1 MSDIALLTHA
11 PNDLMVLQSALTQMP
26 EEFPQ
31 CIGIN
36 LQALES
42 DAQMAELLE
51 HQLASARIIVLRV
64 LGRLGSVPGFA
75 DLVRH
80 AKNQK
85 LHLIAISGTGEP
97 DPELAAASTVSSD
110 VLHQVQAY
118 FQAGGSVNM
127 TQLLRYLSDHFLLTG
142 FGFEPAVDLPEH
154 GIYHPDLSQDAGIDD
169 WLALR
174 APERA
179 SVGIVFYRAHWMSGN
194 TRFIDALIEQLE
206 KRGLNVLPVFTSS
219 LRAGHND
226 AALGNSSLRCSTSA
240 TAPCVALGNCS
251 LHCSTS
257 SIRGVVPP
265 ASMQSS
271 CIHAVVPIALS
282 YFSGEQGAHI
292 DVLINTTAFAMGEIT
307 PGGATPAGWSVSVLE
322 QLNVPVLQAIT
333 SGMTQHQWEQSA
345 RGLNP
350 LDAAMNVVLPEFDG
364 RIITVPLSFKTK
376 LSSELIEYEPVPD
389 RVARIAQIASRFA
402 RLKRLDNADKRIAFV
417 FTNSNSKASQIG
429 NAVGLD
435 APASLMRILQAM
447 QATGYNI
454 GKLPE
459 SGTAL
464 IHELIDRCAYDN
476 TYLTSEQLAHA
487 VGRVS
492 AAQYATWFDDL
503 PLEMQQKMTA
513 QWGAAPGEAYLHDGH
528 LALAGLELGNS
539 FVALQPPRGYG
550 MDPDAIYHQPD
561 LPPTH
566 HYYALYRWLRDEWK
580 ADAIVHVGKHG
591 TLEWLPGKG
600 VGLSENCFPDALLAD
615 MPLFYPFII
624 NDPGEGAQTKR
635 RAHAVVVDHLTP
647 PMTTADTYGALA
659 QLTQLVDEYYQVE
672 VLDPAKLPLLQ
683 QQIWDLVKETN
694 LDADLQARLLH
705 HDHDHDDAHH
715 GHGHHH
721 HDHHDDHEHGEHHH
735 ADHHEHH
742 AHHHDHDEHDH
753 DHDDEHDHDCM
764 DVGGKAMHG
773 AIAVDGLPELL
784 TKMAGADVAHLI
796 EDLDGYLCELGAAQ
810 IRDGLHILG
819 LAPENGQLVD
829 MLVSLTRLPNQDVP
843 GLPIEIAKL
852 FGLSMDSLLE
862 YPGRRLDQAN
872 VGLEKL
878 AGRPLPTHADVL
890 ETIEALCKQ
899 LFTELQAHAYS
910 ESAID
915 PAISK
920 TFYGSHAERSS
931 LYTTLSSL
939 PQFAGNHPVGRAVR
953 ALAPKARTARPL
965 QPFTAAG
972 MTVSQRHSCIKMSAE
987 RGNDESNTAADCN
1000 TIKRVLNFACRE
1012 LAPNLARATD
1022 EIDNLLR
1029 GLSGGY
1035 VPAGPSG
1042 SPTRG
1047 MASILPT
1054 GRNFYS
1060 VDPRSVPSQ
1069 SAWRV
1074 GWQLAHEV
1082 LSRYV
1087 RETGDY
1093 PESVAISIWGT
1104 SAMRTH
1110 GDDVA
1115 QILALLGVRPVWQ
1128 AENRRLT
1135 GVEIIPLDELKRPR
1149 IDVTT
1154 RISGFFRDAFP
1165 QLIDLIDDAVNA
1177 VIALDEP
1184 LSQNFVRKHYLAEL
1198 GELIGQGLT
1207 EQDASSRAAFRIFGA
1222 KPGSY
1227 GAGILP
1233 LIQEKNWQA
1242 DADFAEAYVNWG
1254 GYAYGR
1260 SQQGNDQRDAF
1271 RTRLS
1276 GVQVAL
1282 HNQDNREHDIFD
1294 SDDYL
1299 QFHGGMI
1306 ATIRALTGT
1315 QPRKYFGDSH
1325 DPSRAQVRDLKEE
1338 TLRVFRSRVVN
1349 PKWLDSIRRHG
1360 YKGGLELTATV
1371 DYLFGY
1377 DATAQVMDDWMY
1389 EQVAETYAMDPEMQ
1403 RFLEEANPWAQNA
1416 IAERLLEAAGRGMW
1430 AEPKQQTLDALQA
1443 LYLHSETLLEARG
1456 ETPRGV

>member
-1 MSDIALLTHA
+1 MSNIALLTHA
-11 PNDLMVLQSALTQMP
+11 PNDLMVLQSALAQLP
-26 EEFPQ
+26 EDFTEVS
-31 CIGIN
+31 GIN

-42 DAQMAELLE
+42 DAQMTELLN

-64 LGRLGSVPGFA
+64 LGRLGSVPGFT
-75 DLVRH
+75 DLLRH
-80 AKNQK
+80 AKNQQ

-127 TQLLRYLSDHFLLTG
+127 AQLLRYLSDHFLLTG

-154 GIYHPDLSQDAGIDD
+154 GIYHPDLPQDAGIND

-174 APERA
+174 APATARDGGSVAIGREPMRQRA

-194 TRFIDALIEQLE
+194 TRFIDALVGALE

-219 LRAGHND
+219 LRAGHSD
-226 AALGNSSLRCSTSA
+226 DSL
-240 TAPCVALGNCS
+240 
-251 LHCSTS
+251 
-257 SIRGVVPP
+257 
-265 ASMQSS
+265 
-271 CIHAVVPIALS
+271 PIALS

-333 SGMTQHQWEQSA
+333 SGMMRQQWEQSA

-376 LSSELIEYEPVPD
+376 VSSELIEYEPVQN
-389 RVARIAQIASRFA
+389 RVERIAQIASRFA
-402 RLKRLDNADKRIAFV
+402 RLKHLNNTDKRIAFV

-435 APASLMRILQAM
+435 APASLMQILKAM
-447 QATGYNI
+447 QAAGYNI
-454 GKLPE
+454 GNLPE

-476 TYLTSEQLAHA
+476 TYLTSEQLTHA
-487 VGRVS
+487 AGRVS
-492 AAQYATWFDDL
+492 AAQYQAWFDDL
-503 PLEMQQKMTA
+503 PVEMQDKMTA

-528 LALAGLELGNS
+528 LALAGIELGNS

-566 HYYALYRWLRDEWK
+566 HYYALYRWLRDEWQ

-600 VGLSENCFPDALLAD
+600 VGLSENCFPDALLGD

-624 NDPGEGAQTKR
+624 NDPGEGAQAKR

-694 LDADLQARLLH
+694 LDADLQTRLLH
-705 HDHDHDDAHH
+705 HDHDHDH
-715 GHGHHH
+715 HGHHH
-721 HDHHDDHEHGEHHH
+721 EHEHHDHSHGHGNEHHDSGHDHEHHCHNHCHHEHVGHDPRHHDDDHDHEHHCHDHHHEHGEHHH
-735 ADHHEHH
+735 S
-742 AHHHDHDEHDH
+742 HDH
-753 DHDDEHDHDCM
+753 DHDE
-764 DVGGKAMHG
+764 
-773 AIAVDGLPELL
+773 DGLPELL

-819 LAPENGQLVD
+819 QAPKNEQLVD
-829 MLVSLTRLPNQDVP
+829 MLVSLTRLPNQDIP

-852 FGLSMDSLLE
+852 FGLSMASLLE
-862 YPGRRLDQAN
+862 HQGRRLEQTIPE
-872 VGLEKL
+872 LERL

-890 ETIEALCKQ
+890 ETIEALCKR
-899 LFTELQAHAYS
+899 LFSELQAHAYA

-915 PAISK
+915 LAISK
-920 TFYGSHAERSS
+920 TFDSGIKSS
-931 LYTTLSSL
+931 PVGEGWVRGKPNKEESLFISPHPNLL
-939 PQFAGNHPVGRAVR
+939 PQGEEAHYSE
-953 ALAPKARTARPL
+953 
-965 QPFTAAG
+965 Q
-972 MTVSQRHSCIKMSAE
+972 TVSPIELAISKTF
-987 RGNDESNTAADCN
+987 GNSTA
-1000 TIKRVLNFACRE
+1000 IRRILNFSCRE

-1074 GWQLAHEV
+1074 GQQLANEV
-1082 LSRYV
+1082 LTRYV

-1115 QILALLGVRPVWQ
+1115 QILALLGVRPIWQ
-1128 AENRRLT
+1128 HENRRLT
-1135 GVEIIPLDELKRPR
+1135 GVEVIPLEELKRPR

-1198 GELIGQGLT
+1198 GEWIGKGLT
-1207 EQDASSRAAFRIFGA
+1207 EDEASQRSALRIFGA

-1306 ATIRALTGT
+1306 ATIRALTGQ

-1338 TLRVFRSRVVN
+1338 TLRVFRSRVAN

-1403 RFLEEANPWAQNA
+1403 RFLEQANPWAQNA
-1416 IAERLLEAAGRGMW
+1416 IAERLLEAASRGMW
-1430 AEPKQQTLDALQA
+1430 VEPKQQTLDALQA

-1456 ETPRGV
+1456 ETPRSA

>member
-1 MSDIALLTHA
+1 MFTAWVPAMSDIALLTHA
-11 PNDLMVLQSALTQMP
+11 PNDLMVLQSALAQMP
-26 EEFPQ
+26 ENFPQ
-31 CIGIN
+31 CTGIN

-42 DAQMAELLE
+42 DAQMAELLK
-51 HQLASARIIVLRV
+51 HQLAPARIVVLRI
-64 LGRLGSVPGFA
+64 LGRLGSVPGFT
-75 DLVRH
+75 DLLRH
-80 AKNQK
+80 VKSHG
-85 LHLIAISGTGEP
+85 LYLIAISGTGEP

-127 TQLLRYLSDHFLLTG
+127 AQLLRYLSDHFLLTG
-142 FGFEPAVDLPEH
+142 FGFEPSVDLPEH
-154 GIYHPDLSQDAGIDD
+154 GIYHPDLSQGANIND

-174 APERA
+174 TPAKA
-179 SVGIVFYRAHWMSGN
+179 SIGIVFYRAHWMSGN
-194 TRFIDALIEQLE
+194 TRFIDALVDALE
-206 KRGLNVLPVFTSS
+206 KCGLNVLPVFTSS
-219 LRAGHND
+219 LRAGHSDD
-226 AALGNSSLRCSTSA
+226 AF
-240 TAPCVALGNCS
+240 
-251 LHCSTS
+251 
-257 SIRGVVPP
+257 
-265 ASMQSS
+265 
-271 CIHAVVPIALS
+271 PIALS
-282 YFSGEQGAHI
+282 YFNGEQGAHI

-322 QLNVPVLQAIT
+322 RLNVPVLQAIT
-333 SGMTQHQWEQSA
+333 SGMMQQQWEQSA

-364 RIITVPLSFKTK
+364 RIITVPLSFKAK
-376 LSSELIEYEPVPD
+376 ASGLSNELVEYEPVPD
-389 RVARIAQIASRFA
+389 RVARIAGIASRFA
-402 RLKRLDNADKRIAFV
+402 RLKHLNNADKRIAFV

-447 QATGYNI
+447 QTAGYNI
-454 GKLPE
+454 GELPE

-464 IHELIDRCAYDN
+464 IHQLIDRCAYDN

-487 VGRVS
+487 VGRVP
-492 AAQYATWFDDL
+492 AAQYATWLADL
-503 PLEMQQKMTA
+503 PLEMQAKMTA
-513 QWGAAPGEAYLHDGH
+513 QWGAAPGEAYVHDDH
-528 LALAGLELGNS
+528 IALAGLELGNS

-624 NDPGEGAQTKR
+624 NDPGEGAQAKR

-672 VLDPAKLPLLQ
+672 VLDPTKLPLLQ

-694 LDADLQARLLH
+694 LDTDLQARLLH
-705 HDHDHDDAHH
+705 HDHDHDDDHHHEHQEHDHHYHAHEH
-715 GHGHHH
+715 QEHHHGHHH
-721 HDHHDDHEHGEHHH
+721 DADNTHDHEHEHDDDHHH
-735 ADHHEHH
+735 DHGER
-742 AHHHDHDEHDH
+742 HHDHDEHHHGHNHDHDEEHH
-753 DHDDEHDHDCM
+753 DHDDDDHHHD
-764 DVGGKAMHG
+764 K
-773 AIAVDGLPELL
+773 DGLPELL

-819 LAPENGQLVD
+819 QAPENEQLTD
-829 MLVSLTRLPNQDVP
+829 MLVSLTRLPNQDIP
-843 GLPIEIAKL
+843 GLPIEIARL

-862 YPGRRLDQAN
+862 HQGRRLKQAN
-872 VGLEKL
+872 AELEKL
-878 AGRPLPTHADVL
+878 AGRSLPTHADVL

-899 LFTELQAHAYS
+899 LFTELQAHAYA

-915 PAISK
+915 QAISK
-920 TFYGSHAERSS
+920 TF
-931 LYTTLSSL
+931 
-939 PQFAGNHPVGRAVR
+939 GNSTADGN
-953 ALAPKARTARPL
+953 AL
-965 QPFTAAG
+965 
-972 MTVSQRHSCIKMSAE
+972 
-987 RGNDESNTAADCN
+987 
-1000 TIKRVLNFACRE
+1000 KRVLNFTCQE
-1012 LAPNLARATD
+1012 LVPNLARATD

-1047 MASILPT
+1047 MAHILPT

-1074 GWQLAHEV
+1074 GQQLAHEV

-1135 GVEIIPLDELKRPR
+1135 GVEVIPLDELKRPR

-1198 GELIGQGLT
+1198 GGWIGQGLT
-1207 EQDASSRAAFRIFGA
+1207 EDEASQCAALRIFGA

-1306 ATIRALTGT
+1306 ATIRALTGQ

-1456 ETPRGV
+1456 ETPRGA

>member
-1 MSDIALLTHA
+1 MNTPIALLTHA
-11 PNDLMVLQSALTQMP
+11 PNDLMVLQSALAQMP
-26 EEFPQ
+26 EGFPEVT
-31 CIGIN
+31 GIN
-36 LQALES
+36 LQALEN
-42 DAQMAELLE
+42 DEQMAELLQ

-80 AKNQK
+80 CQGR
-85 LHLIAISGTGEP
+85 HLIAISGTGEL
-97 DPELAAASTVSSD
+97 DPEPAAASTVSSD

-127 TQLLRYLSDHFLLTG
+127 AQLLRYLSDHFLLTG

-154 GIYHPDLSQDAGIDD
+154 GIYHPDLSQDADIDD

-179 SVGIVFYRAHWMSGN
+179 SVGIVFYRAHWISGN

-219 LRAGHND
+219 LRSGHSDD
-226 AALGNSSLRCSTSA
+226 ALPTALR
-240 TAPCVALGNCS
+240 
-251 LHCSTS
+251 
-257 SIRGVVPP
+257 
-265 ASMQSS
+265 
-271 CIHAVVPIALS
+271 
-282 YFSGEQGAHI
+282 YFSGEQGVHI
-292 DVLINTTAFAMGEIT
+292 DVLINTTAFALGAIT
-307 PGGATPAGWSVSVLE
+307 PGGAKPAAWSVSVLE
-322 QLNVPVLQAIT
+322 RLNVPVLQAIT
-333 SGMTQHQWEQSA
+333 SGMMQHQWEQSA

-364 RIITVPLSFKTK
+364 RIITVPLSFKAK
-376 LSSELIEYEPVPD
+376 ASGMSNELIEYEPLPD

-402 RLKRLDNADKRIAFV
+402 RLKRLNNADKRIAFV

-435 APASLMRILQAM
+435 APASLMRILQTM
-447 QATGYNI
+447 QAAGYNI
-454 GKLPE
+454 NNLPE

-476 TYLTSEQLAHA
+476 TYLTTEQLSHA

-492 AAQYATWFDDL
+492 AVQYATWFGDL
-503 PLEMQQKMTA
+503 PMDMQQKMIA
-513 QWGAAPGEAYLHDGH
+513 QWGAAPGEAYVHDGH
-528 LALAGLELGNS
+528 LALAGIELGNS

-624 NDPGEGAQTKR
+624 NDPGEGAQAKR

-705 HDHDHDDAHH
+705 EHHDHDHH
-715 GHGHHH
+715 
-721 HDHHDDHEHGEHHH
+721 
-735 ADHHEHH
+735 HHEHH
-742 AHHHDHDEHDH
+742 KHHHDAHNHDEERHDHHHDHDDDHYGHHHDH
-753 DHDDEHDHDCM
+753 
-764 DVGGKAMHG
+764 K
-773 AIAVDGLPELL
+773 DGLPELL

-819 LAPENGQLVD
+819 LTPENEQLTD
-829 MLVSLTRLPNQDVP
+829 MLVSLTRLPNQDIP
-843 GLPIEIAKL
+843 GLPIEIARL

-862 YPGRRLDQAN
+862 RPGRRLDQAN
-872 VGLEKL
+872 TELEKP
-878 AGRPLPTHADVL
+878 AGRPLATHADAL
-890 ETIEALCKQ
+890 ETIEALCKR
-899 LFTELQAHAYS
+899 LFTELQVHAYA

-915 PAISK
+915 LAISK
-920 TFYGSHAERSS
+920 TFDNSVGDYNSINLKPVVKHSKIPFALSLSKGKRDFGMLTKWSGAWKPLMLRQAQHER
-931 LYTTLSSL
+931 L
-939 PQFAGNHPVGRAVR
+939 PHDPTAVFR
-953 ALAPKARTARPL
+953 
-965 QPFTAAG
+965 
-972 MTVSQRHSCIKMSAE
+972 
-987 RGNDESNTAADCN
+987 
-1000 TIKRVLNFACRE
+1000 IKRVLSFACRE

-1029 GLSGGY
+1029 GLAGGY

-1074 GWQLAHEV
+1074 GQQLAHEV

-1087 RETGDY
+1087 RETGYY

-1135 GVEIIPLDELKRPR
+1135 GVEVIPLDELKRPR

-1184 LSQNFVRKHYLAEL
+1184 LAQNFVRKHYLAEL
-1198 GELIGQGLT
+1198 GEWIGKGLT
-1207 EQDASSRAAFRIFGA
+1207 EDEASQRAAFRIFGA

-1306 ATIRALTGT
+1306 ATIRALTGR

-1389 EQVAETYAMDPEMQ
+1389 EKVAETYAMDPEMQ
-1403 RFLEEANPWAQNA
+1403 RFLEQANPWAQNA
-1416 IAERLLEAAGRGMW
+1416 IAERLLEAASRGMW
-1430 AEPKQQTLDALQA
+1430 AEPQQQTLDALQA

-1456 ETPRGV
+1456 ETPRGA

>member
-1 MSDIALLTHA
+1 MSNIALLTHA
-11 PNDLMVLQSALTQMP
+11 PNDLMVLQSALAQMP
-26 EEFPQ
+26 ESFPEVT
-31 CIGIN
+31 GIN

-51 HQLASARIIVLRV
+51 HQLASANIIVLRV
-64 LGRLGSVPGFA
+64 LGRLGSVPGFS

-80 AKNQK
+80 AKSQGR
-85 LHLIAISGTGEP
+85 HLIAISGTGEP

-118 FQAGGSVNM
+118 FQAGGSINM
-127 TQLLRYLSDHFLLTG
+127 AQLLRYLSDHFLLTG

-154 GIYHPDLSQDAGIDD
+154 GIYHPDLPQDAGIDD

-174 APERA
+174 APKQA

-194 TRFIDALIEQLE
+194 TRFIDVLIEQLE
-206 KRGLNVLPVFTSS
+206 KRELNVFPVFTSS
-219 LRAGHND
+219 LRAGRIGSLPIATLPPSLAVGHND
-226 AALGNSSLRCSTSA
+226 NAL
-240 TAPCVALGNCS
+240 
-251 LHCSTS
+251 
-257 SIRGVVPP
+257 
-265 ASMQSS
+265 
-271 CIHAVVPIALS
+271 PIALS

-333 SGMTQHQWEQSA
+333 SGMMQHQWEQSA

-364 RIITVPLSFKTK
+364 RIITVPLSFKAKTSG
-376 LSSELIEYEPVPD
+376 LSNELIEYEPVQD
-389 RVARIAQIASRFA
+389 RVIRIAQIASRFA

-447 QATGYNI
+447 QAAGYNI
-454 GKLPE
+454 GNLPE

-476 TYLTSEQLAHA
+476 TYLTTEQLANA

-492 AAQYATWFDDL
+492 AAQYKVWFDDL
-503 PLEMQQKMTA
+503 PVEMQDKMTA

-624 NDPGEGAQTKR
+624 NDPGEGAQAKR

-705 HDHDHDDAHH
+705 HDHDHDDDH
-715 GHGHHH
+715 HGHHH
-721 HDHHDDHEHGEHHH
+721 DGHGHGEHHH
-735 ADHHEHH
+735 ADHYDHDHDHHEHGHHGHDHHHH
-742 AHHHDHDEHDH
+742 AHEHEEHHHGHHHEHDDAPEHDEHHHDNDHLHHGHHHDHD
-753 DHDDEHDHDCM
+753 DE
-764 DVGGKAMHG
+764 
-773 AIAVDGLPELL
+773 DGLPELL

-819 LAPENGQLVD
+819 QAPENEQLVD
-829 MLVSLTRLPNQDVP
+829 MLVSLTRLPNQDIP
-843 GLPIEIAKL
+843 GLPIEIARL

-862 YPGRRLDQAN
+862 HQGRRLEHAN
-872 VGLEKL
+872 AELEKL

-890 ETIEALCKQ
+890 ETIEALCKR
-899 LFTELQAHAYS
+899 LFIELQTHDYS

-915 PAISK
+915 QAI
-920 TFYGSHAERSS
+920 TGIYGSHALR
-931 LYTTLSSL
+931 
-939 PQFAGNHPVGRAVR
+939 GNPTGD
-953 ALAPKARTARPL
+953 APASRTAERFNL
-965 QPFTAAG
+965 HSHAEHGNDGFTAI
-972 MTVSQRHSCIKMSAE
+972 RRI
-987 RGNDESNTAADCN
+987 
-1000 TIKRVLNFACRE
+1000 LNFACQE

-1022 EIDNLLR
+1022 EIDNLLH

-1074 GWQLAHEV
+1074 GQQLANEV

-1087 RETGDY
+1087 RETGGY

-1128 AENRRLT
+1128 HENRRLT
-1135 GVEIIPLDELKRPR
+1135 GVEVIPLEELKRPR

-1165 QLIDLIDDAVNA
+1165 QLIDLIDDAVNS

-1198 GELIGQGLT
+1198 SEWIGKGLT
-1207 EQDASSRAAFRIFGA
+1207 EDEASQRAAFRIFGA

-1306 ATIRALTGT
+1306 ATIRALTGQ

-1389 EQVAETYAMDPEMQ
+1389 EQVAETYAMAPEMQ

-1416 IAERLLEAAGRGMW
+1416 IAERLLEAASRGMW
-1430 AEPKQQTLDALQA
+1430 AEPQQQTLDALQA
-1443 LYLHSETLLEARG
+1443 LYLHSEALLEARG

>member
-1 MSDIALLTHA
+1 MSKLNAGIALLTHA
-11 PNDLMVLQSALTQMP
+11 PTDLLVLQSTLPQMP
-26 EEFPQ
+26 EGFPVVSSQ
-31 CIGIN
+31 V
-36 LQALES
+36 LQALQN
-42 DAQMAELLE
+42 DAEMAELLE

-64 LGRLGSVPGFA
+64 LGRPGSVPGFA
-75 DLVRH
+75 DLVRY
-80 AKNQK
+80 AKNHG

-97 DPELAAASTVSSD
+97 DAELAAASTVPAD
-110 VLHQVQAY
+110 VLHQVSAY
-118 FQAGGSVNM
+118 FQAGGSINM
-127 TQLLRYLSDHFLLTG
+127 AQLLRYLSDHFLLTG
-142 FGFEPAVDLPEH
+142 FGFEPAIDLPEH
-154 GIYHPDLSQDAGIDD
+154 GIYHPDLSQGATIGD

-174 APERA
+174 NLNQP

-206 KRGLNVLPVFTSS
+206 ALKLNVLPVFTSS
-219 LRAGHND
+219 LRASTGQRD
-226 AALGNSSLRCSTSA
+226 KLPSALR
-240 TAPCVALGNCS
+240 
-251 LHCSTS
+251 
-257 SIRGVVPP
+257 
-265 ASMQSS
+265 
-271 CIHAVVPIALS
+271 
-282 YFSGEQGAHI
+282 YFNGENAAHI
-292 DVLINTTAFAMGEIT
+292 DVLINTTSFAMGEIT
-307 PGGATPAGWSVSVLE
+307 PGGATPAGWSVAVLE

-333 SGMTQHQWEQSA
+333 SGMIQTQWAQSA

-376 LSSELIEYEPVPD
+376 GSGLTNEPIEYEPLPD
-389 RVARIAQIASRFA
+389 RVERIAQIAARFA
-402 RLKRLDNADKRIAFV
+402 RLKSLNNADKRIAFV

-435 APASLMRILQAM
+435 APASLMQILQAM
-447 QATGYNI
+447 QDAGYNI
-454 GKLPE
+454 GTLPE
-459 SGTAL
+459 NGTAL
-464 IHELIDRCAYDN
+464 IHNLIDRCAYDN
-476 TYLTSEQLAHA
+476 TYLTSEQLAQA

-492 AAQYATWFDDL
+492 ATQYANWFAEL
-503 PLEMQQKMTA
+503 PIGMQQKMIA
-513 QWGAAPGEAYLHDGH
+513 QWGAAPGEAYVHDGH

-624 NDPGEGAQTKR
+624 NDPGEGAQAKR
-635 RAHAVVVDHLTP
+635 RAHAVVIDHLTP

-705 HDHDHDDAHH
+705 EHHDHDHHDHHHHDHDHDE
-715 GHGHHH
+715 HHH
-721 HDHHDDHEHGEHHH
+721 PKKISLKVSKPFVLSPSTTLRKHEGLRHLHQMADHQHHSGHDHHDEHP
-735 ADHHEHH
+735 DHHT
-742 AHHHDHDEHDH
+742 HHDHDHN
-753 DHDDEHDHDCM
+753 DCM
-764 DVGGKAMHG
+764 DAGGRAMHG

-784 TKMAGADVAHLI
+784 TKMAGSDVAHLI
-796 EDLDGYLCELGAAQ
+796 EDLDGYLCELSAAQ

-819 LAPENGQLVD
+819 QSPANEQLID
-829 MLVSLTRLPNQDVP
+829 MLVSLTRLPNQHIP
-843 GLPIEIAKL
+843 GLPIEVACL
-852 FGLSMDSLLE
+852 FGLNMNALLDH
-862 YPGRRLDQAN
+862 PGRRLKVAN
-872 VGLEKL
+872 AALEQL
-878 AGRPLPTHADVL
+878 AGRPLSTHADVL
-890 ETIEALCKQ
+890 ETIETLCKQ
-899 LFTELQAHAYS
+899 LFTQLQTYAFA

-915 PAISK
+915 LAISK
-920 TFYGSHAERSS
+920 TFSDSQLTPNPINEIAD
-931 LYTTLSSL
+931 YTRIKQILS
-939 PQFAGNHPVGRAVR
+939 
-953 ALAPKARTARPL
+953 
-965 QPFTAAG
+965 
-972 MTVSQRHSCIKMSAE
+972 
-987 RGNDESNTAADCN
+987 
-1000 TIKRVLNFACRE
+1000 FACRE
-1012 LAPNLARATD
+1012 LVPNLARATD
-1022 EIDNLLR
+1022 EIDNLLL
-1029 GLSGGY
+1029 GLAGGY

-1047 MASILPT
+1047 MAHILPT

-1074 GWQLAHEV
+1074 GQQLAHEV

-1115 QILALLGVRPVWQ
+1115 QILALLGVRPLWQ
-1128 AENRRLT
+1128 PENRQLT
-1135 GVEIIPLDELKRPR
+1135 GVEVIPLEELKRPR

-1198 GELIGQGLT
+1198 GEWVGKGLS
-1207 EQDASSRAAFRIFGA
+1207 EDDASSRAAFRIFGA

-1233 LIQEKNWQA
+1233 LIQEKNWQT

-1260 SQQGNDQRDAF
+1260 GETGKDERDAF

-1306 ATIRALTGT
+1306 ATIRALTGQ

-1325 DPSRAQVRDLKEE
+1325 DPARAQVRDLKEE

-1403 RFLEEANPWAQNA
+1403 RFLQEANPWAQNA
-1416 IAERLLEAAGRGMW
+1416 IAERLLEAASRGMW
-1430 AEPKQQTLDALQA
+1430 AEPQPQTLEALQN
-1443 LYLHSETLLEARG
+1443 LYLHSESLLEARG

>member
-11 PNDLMVLQSALTQMP
+11 PNDLMVLQSALAQMQ
-26 EEFPQ
+26 EGFPQ
-31 CIGIN
+31 CTGIN
-36 LQALES
+36 LQGLES
-42 DAQMAELLE
+42 DAQMAKLLQ
-51 HQLASARIIVLRV
+51 HQLAPARIIVLRV
-64 LGRLGSVPGFA
+64 LGRLGSVPGFT
-75 DLVRH
+75 DLVRQ
-80 AKNQK
+80 AKNQGR
-85 LHLIAISGTGEP
+85 HLIAISGTGEP

-110 VLHQVQAY
+110 VLHQVSAY
-118 FQAGGSVNM
+118 FQAGGSINM
-127 TQLLRYLSDHFLLTG
+127 AQLLRYLSDHFLLTG

-174 APERA
+174 APDKA

-194 TRFIDALIEQLE
+194 TRFIDTLLEQLE
-206 KRGLNVLPVFTSS
+206 KLGMNVLSVFTSS
-219 LRAGHND
+219 LRAGRLGSLPIATLLTSMDGGNAEDCREQSRSPSLAVGHSDD
-226 AALGNSSLRCSTSA
+226 AL
-240 TAPCVALGNCS
+240 
-251 LHCSTS
+251 
-257 SIRGVVPP
+257 
-265 ASMQSS
+265 
-271 CIHAVVPIALS
+271 PIALS
-282 YFSGEQGAHI
+282 YFSGEHGAHI

-333 SGMTQHQWEQSA
+333 SGMMQQQWEQSA

-364 RIITVPLSFKTK
+364 RIITVPLSFKAKTSG
-376 LSSELIEYEPVPD
+376 LSNELIEYEPVQD
-389 RVARIAQIASRFA
+389 RVVRIAQIASRFA

-447 QATGYNI
+447 QVAGYNI

-459 SGTAL
+459 SGTKL

-476 TYLTSEQLAHA
+476 TYLTSEQLANA
-487 VGRVS
+487 VGRVP
-492 AAQYATWFDDL
+492 AAQYATWLADL
-503 PLEMQQKMTA
+503 PVEMRQKMTA
-513 QWGAAPGEAYLHDGH
+513 QWGAAPGEAYVHDGH
-528 LALAGLELGNS
+528 ITLAGIELGNS

-624 NDPGEGAQTKR
+624 NDPGEGAQAKR

-705 HDHDHDDAHH
+705 HDHDHDDDH
-715 GHGHHH
+715 HGHHH
-721 HDHHDDHEHGEHHH
+721 HADDAHDHDHNHEHEHHGHDQHHHAHAHEHDEHHH
-735 ADHHEHH
+735 DKHEHCEH
-742 AHHHDHDEHDH
+742 RPADHHDHDEEHHDH
-753 DHDDEHDHDCM
+753 HHHHDDDHHH
-764 DVGGKAMHG
+764 K
-773 AIAVDGLPELL
+773 DGLPELL

-819 LAPENGQLVD
+819 LAPENEQLTD
-829 MLVSLTRLPNQDVP
+829 MLVSLTRLPNQDIP
-843 GLPIEIAKL
+843 GLPIEIARL

-862 YPGRRLDQAN
+862 HQGRRLEQAIPA
-872 VGLEKL
+872 LESL
-878 AGRPLPTHADVL
+878 AGRPLPTHADMF
-890 ETIEALCKQ
+890 ETIEILCKR
-899 LFTELQAHAYS
+899 LFSELQADDYA

-915 PAISK
+915 KVISRVLDNSVGDYNSLNPETTVK
-920 TFYGSHAERSS
+920 HSKIPLTLRQAQGERNFGMLVKSEGVRKPFV
-931 LYTTLSSL
+931 LSPSTVLRRAPSKLERL
-939 PQFAGNHPVGRAVR
+939 PHDPTAVF
-953 ALAPKARTARPL
+953 K
-965 QPFTAAG
+965 
-972 MTVSQRHSCIKMSAE
+972 
-987 RGNDESNTAADCN
+987 
-1000 TIKRVLNFACRE
+1000 IKRVLNFACRE

-1047 MASILPT
+1047 MAHILPT

-1074 GWQLAHEV
+1074 GQQLAHEV

-1128 AENRRLT
+1128 PENRRLT
-1135 GVEIIPLDELKRPR
+1135 GVEVIPLAELKRPR

-1184 LSQNFVRKHYLAEL
+1184 LSKNFVRKHYLAEL
-1198 GELIGQGLT
+1198 SDWIGKGLT

-1260 SQQGNDQRDAF
+1260 DQQGDDQRDAF

-1306 ATIRALTGT
+1306 ATIRALTGS

-1389 EQVAETYAMDPEMQ
+1389 EQVAETYAMNPEMQ
-1403 RFLEEANPWAQNA
+1403 RFLEDANPWAQNA
-1416 IAERLLEAAGRGMW
+1416 IAERLLEAASRGMW
-1430 AEPKQQTLDALQA
+1430 AEPKQQTLDTLQA

-1456 ETPRGV
+1456 ETPRGA

>member
-1 MSDIALLTHA
+1 MFEQQASIALLTHA
-11 PNDLMVLQSALTQMP
+11 PTDLLVLQSALLQMP
-26 EEFPQ
+26 EGFPQ
-31 CIGIN
+31 LTSQV
-36 LQALES
+36 LQELES
-42 DAQMAELLE
+42 AEQMVDLLE

-64 LGRLGSVPGFA
+64 LGRPGSVPGFA
-75 DLVRH
+75 ELVRYSKSH
-80 AKNQK
+80 GR
-85 LHLIAISGTGEP
+85 HLIAISGTGEP
-97 DPELAAASTVSSD
+97 DAELAAASTVAPD
-110 VLHQVQAY
+110 VLHQVSSY
-118 FQAGGSVNM
+118 FQAGGSSNM

-142 FGFEPAVDLPEH
+142 YGFEPASDLPEH
-154 GIYHPDLSQDAGIDD
+154 GIYHPDLAQDATIED
-169 WLALR
+169 WLTLR
-174 APERA
+174 KPEQA
-179 SVGIVFYRAHWMSGN
+179 NIGIVFYRAHWLSGN

-206 KRGLNVLPVFTSS
+206 KLNLNVLPIFTSS
-219 LRAGHND
+219 LRMGNEHGLPT
-226 AALGNSSLRCSTSA
+226 ALR
-240 TAPCVALGNCS
+240 
-251 LHCSTS
+251 
-257 SIRGVVPP
+257 
-265 ASMQSS
+265 
-271 CIHAVVPIALS
+271 
-282 YFSGEQGAHI
+282 YFYAEHTAHI
-292 DVLINTTAFAMGEIT
+292 DVLINTTSFAMGEIT
-307 PGGATPAGWSVSVLE
+307 AGETTPAGWSVSVLE

-333 SGMTQHQWEQSA
+333 SGMMLTQWEQSP

-364 RIITVPLSFKTK
+364 RIITVPLSFKAK
-376 LSSELIEYEPVPD
+376 ASGLAKEAIEYEPLND
-389 RVARIAQIASRFA
+389 RVVRIAQIASRFA
-402 RLKRLDNADKRIAFV
+402 RLKRLSNADKRIAFV

-435 APASLMRILQAM
+435 APASLMHILQAL
-447 QATGYNI
+447 QADGYAVDT
-454 GKLPE
+454 LPE

-464 IHELIDRCAYDN
+464 IHELIDRCGYDN
-476 TYLTSEQLAHA
+476 TYLTSEQLAQA
-487 VGRVS
+487 VGLVS
-492 AAQYATWFDDL
+492 SAQYESWFADL
-503 PLEMQQKMTA
+503 PLELQQKMIA
-513 QWGAAPGEAYLHDGH
+513 QWGAAPGEAYVHDGQ
-528 LALAGLELGNS
+528 LSLAGLEFGNT

-566 HYYALYRWLRDEWK
+566 HYYALYRWLRDDWK

-600 VGLSENCFPDALLAD
+600 VGLSEQCFPDALLSD

-624 NDPGEGAQTKR
+624 NDPGEGAQAKR
-635 RAHAVVVDHLTP
+635 RGHAVVIDHLTP

-683 QQIWDLVKETN
+683 QQIWDLVKQTN
-694 LDADLQARLLH
+694 LDADLQARLI
-705 HDHDHDDAHH
+705 
-715 GHGHHH
+715 
-721 HDHHDDHEHGEHHH
+721 
-735 ADHHEHH
+735 HHEH
-742 AHHHDHDEHDH
+742 DHEHDH
-753 DHDDEHDHDCM
+753 DHEHEHEHEHNHEHHHCHHGHDH
-764 DVGGKAMHG
+764 HEHEHNHEEE
-773 AIAVDGLPELL
+773 LPEAL
-784 TKMAGADVAHLI
+784 TKMAGSDVAHLI

-819 LAPENGQLVD
+819 QAPKNEQLTD
-829 MLVSLTRLPNQDVP
+829 MLVSLTRLPNQTIP
-843 GLPIEIAKL
+843 GLPIEVARL
-852 FGLSMDSLLE
+852 FNLEMNDLLDH
-862 YPGRRLDQAN
+862 PGRRLVVAN
-872 VGLEKL
+872 VELESL
-878 AGRPLPTHADVL
+878 AGRALATHADAL
-890 ETIEALCKQ
+890 ETIEVLCKR
-899 LFTELQAHAYS
+899 LFTELQIHDYA
-910 ESAID
+910 ESAIESV
-915 PAISK
+915 IC
-920 TFYGSHAERSS
+920 EI
-931 LYTTLSSL
+931 
-939 PQFAGNHPVGRAVR
+939 VGLR
-953 ALAPKARTARPL
+953 LAPNPTYETANY
-965 QPFTAAG
+965 
-972 MTVSQRHSCIKMSAE
+972 S
-987 RGNDESNTAADCN
+987 
-1000 TIKRVLNFACRE
+1000 TIKQILSFACRD
-1012 LAPNLARATD
+1012 LVPNLARATD
-1022 EIDNLLR
+1022 EIDHLLL
-1029 GLSGGY
+1029 GLAGGY

-1047 MASILPT
+1047 MAHILPT

-1074 GWQLAHEV
+1074 GQQLAHEV

-1087 RETGDY
+1087 RETDAY

-1128 AENRRLT
+1128 VENRQVS
-1135 GVEIIPLDELKRPR
+1135 GVEIIPLEELKRPR

-1177 VIALDEP
+1177 VIILDEP
-1184 LSQNFVRKHYLAEL
+1184 LTQNFVRKHYLAEL
-1198 GELIGQGLT
+1198 GNWIGKGLT
-1207 EQDASSRAAFRIFGA
+1207 EKEAQSRAAFRIFGA

-1233 LIQEKNWQA
+1233 LIQEKNWQT

-1260 SQQGNDQRDAF
+1260 SETGKDEREAF

-1306 ATIRALTGT
+1306 ATIRALTGQ

-1389 EQVAETYAMDPEMQ
+1389 EQIAETYALDATMQ
-1403 RFLEEANPWAQNA
+1403 QFLQEANPWAQNA
-1416 IAERLLEAAGRGMW
+1416 ISERLLEAASRGMW
-1430 AEPKQQTLDALQA
+1430 AEPKPETLDALQT
-1443 LYLHSETLLEARG
+1443 LFLHSESLLEERG
-1456 ETPRGV
+1456 ETPRGA